1 MSARTAGLLRARGAC
16 ESGYTLIEMLTVMV
30 ILGIVLGALTTM
42 FHAGMRAEIRTTK
55 ELQAQQN
62 ARAALDR
69 MRRDL
74 HCANAVTLPDGT
86 PVPAGVAVEGITAT
100 LPEAC
105 PGSDA
110 AVTYATSN
118 VAANRWTLT
127 RTGDSG
133 TPVTVADYL
142 TAEEIFEYDVPGSG
156 TLGRLH
162 VDIPV
167 NLEPADPGT
176 RWRLE
181 DDIVLRNTTRL

>member
-1 MSARTAGLLRARGAC
+1 VSRLVSTLRERLASERGY
-16 ESGYTLIEMLTVMV
+16 SLTEMLTVMI

-42 FHAGMRAEIRTTK
+42 FQAGMRAEIRTNK

-69 MRRDL
+69 MRREL

-86 PVPAGVAVEGITAT
+86 PVPAGVTVAGITAT
-100 LPEAC
+100 LPDAC

-142 TAEEIFEYDVPGSG
+142 TAEEIFEYDVPASG

-167 NLEPADPGT
+167 NLDPADSGT
-176 RWRLE
+176 LWRLE